1 MEMQEI
7 REEPEK
13 TAEDEGATG
22 PAPEVKAEEEAEP
35 DHYAKLHNPSEDVY
49 SESYY
54 QPLKAAAA
62 AAAGRQNTRGNLQN
76 LHQQTS
82 IQAKW
87 VKGTSPKEKK
97 KRLLWLPSPPAGLGC
112 QQCATGWLALGRSC
126 FYLST
131 FRLNWAE
138 SQRNCSSRG
147 GSLAVVG
154 SHGVQSFL
162 TEKGFLKYWIGLKN
176 EGSTWTWVNNTV
188 LQKSYWADRPQEGD
202 CGILSSQQPA
212 DRNWI
217 RASCHASSYF
227 ICQLH
232 V

>member
-62 AAAGRQNTRGNLQN
+62 AAA
-76 LHQQTS
+76 
-82 IQAKW
+82 
-87 VKGTSPKEKK
+87 E
-97 KRLLWLPSPPAGLGC
+97 RLLWLPSPPAGLGC